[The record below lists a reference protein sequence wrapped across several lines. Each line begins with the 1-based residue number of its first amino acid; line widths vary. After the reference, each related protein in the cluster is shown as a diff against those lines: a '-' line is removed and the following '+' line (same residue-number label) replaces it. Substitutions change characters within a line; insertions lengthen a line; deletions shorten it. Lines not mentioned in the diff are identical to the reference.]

1 MNRQRRQ
8 EATKA
13 YVGAAACALVLV
25 VGWVL
30 LLPHLPRGW
39 SVIAVNGMAYML
51 SVVILAGLYEQLK
64 RAVRPFQA
72 FLLAAGTWLL
82 IVVLVRRL
90 FVMLLEV
97 L

>member
-1 MNRQRRQ
+1 M
-8 EATKA
+8 
-13 YVGAAACALVLV
+13 LV

-30 LLPHLPRGW
+30 ILPHVPWGW
-39 SVIAVNGMAYML
+39 PVIAVDGVAYML
-51 SVVILAGLYEQLK
+51 SVVILAGLYGQLK
-64 RAVRPFQA
+64 RAMRPFHA